1 MATDLSTDTTPGDEV
16 RRLEAAFADKI
27 DAPRLTEWIKP
38 LNAACARPLER
49 EAMQARVVAMLPVLG
64 DLPARAFDLASMRR
78 VRAVGFPSATAIRA
92 AVGPAVRA
100 MTDEIARAKRVGG
113 DDAGRP
119 RGEAARWAAYY
130 RDRIAGTVAGMP
142 PANEAHL
149 LSLVRTQSPA
159 AFDMIVGAAAEG
171 MAYEA
176 DNGWWRDRIRSRVE
190 DDASPHFHRHP
201 TLRWREAEGMLAV
214 LTRPDAHGK
223 QWAVDRLVG
232 IMRQAEDE
240 GADTSQLGARP
251 PAVTMGRP
259 AAGVLRK
266 IGDAPFS
273 DRAATQQA
281 RASAPTPPSIFG
293 DAPGAAPGRPLGA
306 MSPED
311 LAVAYRAAGIRNP
324 RPEPE
329 AAP

>member
-1 MATDLSTDTTPGDEV
+1 MATDLSTNTAPGDEV
-16 RRLEAAFADKI
+16 RRLEAAYADKI
-27 DAPRLTEWIKP
+27 DAPRLTDWMKP

-78 VRAVGFPSATAIRA
+78 VRAVAFPSAAAIRA
-92 AVGPAVRA
+92 AVNPAVKA
-100 MTDEIARAKRVGG
+100 MADEIARAKRVGG

-176 DNGWWRDRIRSRVE
+176 DNGWWRDRIRSRFE
-190 DDASPHFHRHP
+190 DDASPDFHRNP

-214 LTRPDAHGK
+214 LTREGAHGK

-240 GADTSQLGARP
+240 GADTSQPGTRP
-251 PAVTMGRP
+251 PLFDMRRP
-259 AAGVLRK
+259 AAGIVKK
-266 IGDAPFS
+266 IEAVPFS
-273 DRAATQQA
+273 DRGATQAA
-281 RASAPTPPSIFG
+281 REAALPAASIFG
-293 DAPGAAPGRPLGA
+293 DPEPMPRRGAISAA
-306 MSPED
+306 D
-311 LAVAYRAAGIRNP
+311 LAAAYRMAGLRSP
-324 RPEPE
+324 RPEP
-329 AAP
+329 AP